1 MEPKNDPQS
10 HPDIVRPMH
19 CNILSLFP
27 EYFHSPLGT
36 GLMEKARARGIVSVD
51 LVNPRDYTLDRHNR
65 VDGRPYGGGPGM
77 VMAVEPV
84 HRALQSVSPSGRKLI
99 LSARGKPLDQEMV
112 RELAREEVLTLIC
125 GRYEEI
131 DARLLDVED
140 VEPVS
145 IGDFVL
151 GGGEAAA
158 LCLLEA
164 VSRLQPHFMGREESA
179 DEESFNQGLLEYPH
193 YTRPREYKGFRVPE
207 VLVSGD
213 HGGVDQWRRR
223 QALLTTLRRR
233 PELLRESRLEP
244 ADYTWLRTIPWNR
257 PGRNLYPVLLHHP
270 VLNKHGQTC
279 AVSLTNLDIHDIARV
294 CQTYGLSRYY
304 LVTPLRD
311 QQELAGRLLR
321 HWTGDGPGEEAN
333 ATRARALERV
343 RVFSDLEQA
352 VEEVRQRSGQDPFLA
367 ATSARDEGSAT
378 PGEIRRVLGQRPVML
393 LLGTGHGLAR
403 EVLESAHALLRPI
416 RPFGEYRHL
425 SVRSAAAITIDRIL
439 GDVW

>member
-1 MEPKNDPQS
+1 
-10 HPDIVRPMH
+10 MH

-36 GLMEKARARGIVSVD
+36 GLMEKAREKGIVSVD

-84 HRALQSVSPSGRKLI
+84 HRALQSISPPGRKLI
-99 LSARGKPLDQEMV
+99 LSARGRPLDQEMV
-112 RELAREEVLTLIC
+112 RELSGEEILTLIC

-131 DARLLDVED
+131 DARLLEIED
-140 VEPVS
+140 IEPIS

-158 LCLLEA
+158 LCLLES
-164 VSRLQPHFMGREESA
+164 VSRLQPRFMGRQESA

-193 YTRPREYKGFRVPE
+193 YTRPREYKGVRVPDI
-207 VLVSGD
+207 LVSGD
-213 HGGVDQWRRR
+213 HGSVDQWRR
-223 QALLTTLRRR
+223 QQSLLTTLRLR
-233 PELLRESRLEP
+233 PELLQQSRLEP
-244 ADYTWLRTIPWNR
+244 ADYTWLRGVPWNR

-270 VLNKHGQTC
+270 VVNKHGQTC
-279 AVSLTNLDIHDIARV
+279 TVSLTNLDIHDIARV
-294 CQTYGLSRYY
+294 CRTYGLPRYY

-311 QQELAGRLLR
+311 QQELAARLLR
-321 HWTGDGPGEEAN
+321 HWAEDGPGGEAN
-333 ATRARALERV
+333 TTRARAIEQV
-343 RVFSDLEQA
+343 RVHSDLEQA
-352 VEEVRQRSGQDPFLA
+352 LEDVRQRCGQEPFLA

-378 PGEIRRVLGQRPVML
+378 PGDIRSILRERPVML
-393 LLGTGHGLAR
+393 ILGTGHGLAR
-403 EVLESAHALLRPI
+403 EVLERADALLRPI

>member
-1 MEPKNDPQS
+1 
-10 HPDIVRPMH
+10 MH

-36 GLMEKARARGIVSVD
+36 GLMEKARESGIVSVD

-84 HRALQSVSPSGRKLI
+84 HRALKSLSSPGRKLL
-99 LSARGKPLDQEMV
+99 LSAKGRPLDQEKV
-112 RELAREEVLTLIC
+112 RELSGEQILTLIC

-131 DARLLDVED
+131 DARLLDIED
-140 VEPVS
+140 IEPVS

-158 LCLLEA
+158 LCLVEA
-164 VSRLQPHFMGREESA
+164 VSRLQPHFMGRQESA
-179 DEESFNQGLLEYPH
+179 DEESFNSGLLEYPH
-193 YTRPREYKGFRVPE
+193 YTRPREYCGIQVPE
-207 VLVSGD
+207 ILLSGD
-213 HGGVDQWRRR
+213 HGGVDQWRRH
-223 QALLTTLRRR
+223 QSLLTTLRQR
-233 PELLRESRLEP
+233 PELLQRCRLEP
-244 ADYTWLRTIPWNR
+244 ADYTWLRQIPWSR

-270 VLNKHGQTC
+270 VVNKHGEICT
-279 AVSLTNLDIHDIARV
+279 VSLTNLDIHDIARV
-294 CQTYGLSRYY
+294 CRTYGLPRYY

-311 QQELAGRLLR
+311 QQDLAARLLR
-321 HWTGDGPGEEAN
+321 HWTENGPGGEAN
-333 ATRARALERV
+333 ATRARAIERV
-343 RVFSDLEQA
+343 QVLDDLEQA
-352 VEEVRQRSGQDPFLA
+352 VEKVRRRCGQEPFVA
-367 ATSARDEGSAT
+367 ATSARDEGAAT
-378 PGEIRRVLGQRPVML
+378 PEDLRRLLRERPVIL
-393 LLGTGHGLAR
+393 LLGTGYGLAR
-403 EVLESAHALLRPI
+403 EVLERADALLRPL

>member
-1 MEPKNDPQS
+1 
-10 HPDIVRPMH
+10 MH
-19 CNILSLFP
+19 CNILTLFP
-27 EYFHSPLGT
+27 EYFPSPLSA
-36 GLMEKARARGIVSVD
+36 GLMAKARENGIVSVD

-77 VMAVEPV
+77 VMQVEPV
-84 HRALQSVSPSGRKLI
+84 HRALQSISRPGRKLM
-99 LSARGKPLDQEMV
+99 LSARGRPLDQEMV
-112 RELAREEVLTLIC
+112 RELSGEEVLTLIC

-131 DARLLDVED
+131 DARLLEIED
-140 VEPVS
+140 IEPVS

-158 LCLLEA
+158 LCLLEG
-164 VSRLQPHFMGREESA
+164 VSRLQPHFMGRQESA
-179 DEESFNQGLLEYPH
+179 EEESFNQGLLEYPH
-193 YTRPREYKGFRVPE
+193 YTRPSEYLGVRVPE
-207 VLVSGD
+207 ILLSGD
-213 HGGVDQWRRR
+213 HGSVDQWRRR
-223 QALLTTLRRR
+223 QSLLTTLRHR
-233 PELLRESRLEP
+233 PELLQRSRLESV
-244 ADYTWLRTIPWNR
+244 DYAWLRQLSWNR

-270 VLNKHGQTC
+270 VVNKHGETC

-294 CQTYGLSRYY
+294 CRTYGLARYY

-321 HWTGDGPGEEAN
+321 HWDEDGPGGEAN
-333 ATRARALERV
+333 ATRAQAIERV
-343 RVFSDLEQA
+343 RVLTDLQSA
-352 VEEVRQRSGQDPFLA
+352 VEEVRERCGQEPILA

-378 PGEIRRVLGQRPVML
+378 PGDIRRLLRKRPVML

-403 EVLESAHALLRPI
+403 EVLEQADELLRPI